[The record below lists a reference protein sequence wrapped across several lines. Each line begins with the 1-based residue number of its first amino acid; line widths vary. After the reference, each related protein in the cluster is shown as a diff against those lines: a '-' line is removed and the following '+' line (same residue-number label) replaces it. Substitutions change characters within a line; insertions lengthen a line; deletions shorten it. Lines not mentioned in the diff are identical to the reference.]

1 MARLLKYRFL
11 VLILPAFL
19 MSTTAYQ
26 ASAGDLPLLTKSK
39 YSLPIDLQEVYQSWS
54 SRGFSTRSTSY
65 RLEGWYSTEP
75 VVHNCLRVVLEGR
88 VEYVID
94 GNSYIVEPGDEFFY
108 PANMEQTS
116 KNLHDGTTTVLIGQ

>member
-1 MARLLKYRFL
+1 MTRLLKYRFL
-11 VLILPAFL
+11 VLFFSAFL
-19 MSTTAYQ
+19 ISTTAHQ

-54 SRGFSTRSTSY
+54 SRGYSTRSTSY
-65 RLEGWYSTEP
+65 RLEGWSSTDP
-75 VVHNCLRVVLEGR
+75 VANNCFRVVLEGR
-88 VEYVID
+88 VEYIID
-94 GNSYIVEPGDEFFY
+94 GISYVVEPGDEFFY